1 LASVEAQTYAA
12 IEHVVVDGGSR
23 DGTAAIVRE
32 SRASLVVAPGLGQAA
47 AVNRGVAESR
57 GEIVL
62 VLNADD
68 ILYPGGVEALV
79 GGLSRA
85 PAALAVYGDAVHIAD
100 DDTVIERYPTRP
112 FDREALRESCY
123 VCQPAAAV
131 RRSAWDAIG
140 GMDPQLDLAMDY
152 DFWIRLAQRGEL
164 AKIEGVL
171 AGSRMHRDNKTLA
184 RRGEVHREVLRILR
198 AHYGY
203 APYAWVYAYASWL
216 LDKNDQY
223 FDASRFK
230 RAAVVLSLGLGLT
243 LNARHPLRYF
253 GDWYA
258 HRAVGRR

>member
-1 LASVEAQTYAA
+1 MDAQTYPG

-23 DGTAAIVRE
+23 DGTAAIVSE
-32 SRASLVVAPGLGQAA
+32 SHARLVIAPGLGQAA
-47 AVNRGVAESR
+47 AVNLGIAESH

-68 ILYPGGVEALV
+68 VLYPTAVAALV
-79 GGLSRA
+79 DALSRA
-85 PAALAVYGDAVHIAD
+85 PSASAAYGEAVHIAD

-123 VCQPAAAV
+123 ICQPAAAV
-131 RRSAWDAIG
+131 RRSAWDAVG
-140 GMDPQLDLAMDY
+140 GMNARLDLAMDY
-152 DFWIRLAQRGEL
+152 DFWIRLAQRGEFT
-164 AKIEGVL
+164 KIDDLV
-171 AGSRMHRDNKTLA
+171 AASRMHRDNKTLA

-198 AHYGY
+198 THYGY

-216 LDKNDQY
+216 LDKNDQF

-230 RAAVVLSLGLGLT
+230 RTAVLLSLGLGLT
-243 LNARHPLRYF
+243 LNLRHPLRYL

-258 HRAVGRR
+258 HRALGRG